1 MLLARSDQPP
11 FYATRR
17 RQTGYHGAMGAD
29 VAVDPP
35 FDSRWLD
42 DLANVCSMLARAN
55 PQLIDLYLERKLE
68 LRAVSSG
75 GSLWIEECWTE
86 GGATRWQFPNRTAL
100 NARSGVSLQDVTSL
114 LATTGERVVIPTARP
129 VPPAD
134 IDPPRGWREWAC
146 ELASRPSNG
155 RTVVRFLRRQGVVV
169 GPRRWV
175 AVASPPLLM
184 VEVERVA
191 QTALLAVWD
200 HPDLDRWLR
209 ELVDPPPA
217 RPWYPDSGVSVP
229 VLFTGGTGGVL
240 MHELVGHPV
249 ESDLVLSGD
258 SPLAA
263 LDEALITAATIHI
276 SDDPCR
282 ADLSGTFSH
291 DDEGLRAEPRKVVFG
306 GRLVGWL
313 CDRDGA
319 VRLGGAPGRGRRATW
334 NDPPAS
340 RMSNLVV
347 APGDTAPEAIENG
360 LGRGL
365 VVTRLG
371 GATLDPVSNRLV
383 LRVERGWEI
392 NAGRRRRPLGTI
404 ELTGGALDVLA
415 HLDPIVG
422 SDPTPD
428 WRLGWCVKD
437 GVPLPT
443 GSESPSLL
451 AHRLEVL

>member
-1 MLLARSDQPP
+1 
-11 FYATRR
+11 
-17 RQTGYHGAMGAD
+17 MGAD

-42 DLANVCSMLARAN
+42 DLANVCSILARAN
-55 PQLIDLYLERKLE
+55 PQLVDLYLERRLE

-75 GSLWIEECWTE
+75 SSQWIEECWTE
-86 GGATRWQFPNRTAL
+86 GASTRWRFPNRTAL
-100 NARSGVSLQDVTSL
+100 AARSGVSPQAVRRL
-114 LATTGERVVIPTARP
+114 LATTGERVVLPTARP

-134 IDPPRGWREWAC
+134 IDPPRGWRQWAC
-146 ELASRPSNG
+146 DLANRSSNG
-155 RTVVRFLRRQGVVV
+155 RTVVRFLARQGVVV
-169 GPRRWV
+169 GPRRWTTV
-175 AVASPPLLM
+175 VSPPLLM

-200 HPDLDRWLR
+200 HPDLNRWLR
-209 ELVDPPPA
+209 DVVDLPPS
-217 RPWYPDSGVSVP
+217 RPWYPDSGLSVP
-229 VLFTGGTGGVL
+229 VVFTAGTGGVL

-258 SPLAA
+258 SPLAS
-263 LDEALITAATIHI
+263 LEEAVITSTTLQIT
-276 SDDPCR
+276 DDPSR
-282 ADLSGTFSH
+282 SDLPGAFSH
-291 DDEGLRAEPRKVVFG
+291 DDEGLRAEPRTVVSG

-319 VRLGGAPGRGRRATW
+319 ERLAGAPGRGRRANW
-334 NDPPAS
+334 HSPPAS

-347 APGDTAPEAIENG
+347 APGDTAPEDIESG
-360 LGRGL
+360 IGRGL

-383 LRVERGWEI
+383 VRVERGWEI
-392 NAGRRRRPLGTI
+392 HAGRRRRPLGTI

-415 HLDPIVG
+415 HLDPVVG

-437 GVPLPT
+437 GAPLPT
-443 GSESPSLL
+443 GSESPSLV